1 MHAATR
7 YFTTQLRGNGGSGL
21 RGRYARASKIEKGA
35 ILNEF
40 VALSGYNGKYATRL
54 LGNAASPDPVPP
66 TKSTYR
72 IYDEAVK
79 ESFPDHDGK
88 APPTESSQSLALG
101 LLSKTPS
108 ADTGHVGINVEF
120 Q

>member
-1 MHAATR
+1 MPATVR
-7 YFTTQLRGNGGSGL
+7 VIGRGNRVRRPMREICAVRTKST
-21 RGRYARASKIEKGA
+21 Y
-35 ILNEF
+35 EF
-40 VALSGYNGKYATRL
+40 ALSGYNGKYATRL
-54 LGNAASPDPVPP
+54 LGNAGSPDPVPP

-72 IYDEAVK
+72 IYGEAVK

>member
-1 MHAATR
+1 MAGKSLSRAVRKELLAA
-7 YFTTQLRGNGGSGL
+7 L
-21 RGRYARASKIEKGA
+21 RGRYARASKSEKGA

-40 VALSGYNGKYATRL
+40 VALSGYNRNYATRI
-54 LGNAASPDPVPP
+54 LGNAASPAPAPP
-66 TKSTYR
+66 TKSSNR
-72 IYDEAVK
+72 IYDEAVR

-101 LLSKTPS
+101 LHSKTPS
-108 ADTGHVGINVEF
+108 ADTSHVGINVEF